1 MTKIGKLLEKR
12 INEKSYDD
20 FVDSEGADVLANLKL
35 LKNQKEPPTEEQYAK
50 IIKKLSIYDKEVISL
65 FTEYDLSK
73 ITLGDITHIAQNIN
87 NRHGTEMSM
96 VARALE
102 DVIDVLDL

>member
-20 FVDSEGADVLANLKL
+20 FMDREGDGITANLKL
-35 LKNQKEPPTEEQYAK
+35 LKKQKDQPTDEQQEEL
-50 IIKKLSIYDKEVISL
+50 IETLSVYDKEVIRL
-65 FTEYDLSK
+65 FTEADLSK
-73 ITLGDITHIAQNIN
+73 ITLGDITYVAQNIN